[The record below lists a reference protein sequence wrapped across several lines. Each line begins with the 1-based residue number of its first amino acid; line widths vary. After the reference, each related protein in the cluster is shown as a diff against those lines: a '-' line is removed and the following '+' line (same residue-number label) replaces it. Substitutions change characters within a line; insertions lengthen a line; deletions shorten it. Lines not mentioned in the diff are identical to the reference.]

1 MSNLL
6 FLTAKQ
12 VADRWAAVGITGSGG
27 NPISVKTLACWRSNG
42 EGPQEAVIRIM
53 GKVRYRL
60 EDLKKYEENNFGQV
74 CDSPESKTLR
84 SLTPTEILEAQGF
97 SGDAALRK
105 TAA

>member
-60 EDLKKYEENNFGQV
+60 EDLKKYEEKNFGQV
-74 CDSPESKTLR
+74 CDSQEITAQR
-84 SLTPTEILEAQGF
+84 SMTTSEILEAQGF
-97 SGDAALRK
+97 SGDMVLRK

>member
-60 EDLKKYEENNFGQV
+60 EDLKKYEAANFGQV
-74 CDSPESKTLR
+74 CDCPQEKTLR
-84 SLTPTEILEAQGF
+84 AMTTTELLKAQGF
-97 SGDAALRK
+97 SQDATTRNK
-105 TAA
+105 AA